1 MNQTA
6 PSQEPGGGPLPAAAA
21 VEQLVHE
28 YGKLIF
34 SIIYGLTHNWLESQ
48 DLTQDVFLRALES
61 IDAAR
66 AATGNR
72 FQARAW
78 LLRIAVNTARMHQR
92 RARLYRF
99 LPFSLIEK
107 DEQEAEAAAISE
119 PVAAKAVPCQP
130 PGYAPPEPAN
140 PAELVAERDAVAR
153 TLARL
158 PESQRLPLLLS
169 IVAGCSHAEI
179 ARILDLEEATVR
191 QRLSRGRRAF
201 QALYT
206 QESGEVVKVA
216 TQDRHIP
223 ARGREAQRSARAM
236 QIAVG

>member
-34 SIIYGLTHNWLESQ
+34 HVLYGQLHDWQASQ

-66 AATGNR
+66 AATGR
-72 FQARAW
+72 SFQARAW
-78 LLRIAVNTARMHQR
+78 LLRITVNMARMHQR

-99 LPFSLIEK
+99 LPFSVIE
-107 DEQEAEAAAISE
+107 DQEAEAAARSE
-119 PVAAKAVPCQP
+119 PVTAKAVPCQP
-130 PGYAPPEPAN
+130 PGYAAPEPAD

-179 ARILDLEEATVR
+179 ARILNLEEATVR

-206 QESGEVVKVA
+206 QESGEVIGVA
-216 TQDRHIP
+216 TQDRHLP
-223 ARGREAQRSARAM
+223 TRGREAQRPARVA
-236 QIAVG
+236 QVAAG

>member
-1 MNQTA
+1 MNRTI
-6 PSQEPGGGPLPAAAA
+6 PLQEPGEALLPAAEA

-34 SIIYGLTHNWLESQ
+34 SIINGLTHNWLESQ

-99 LPFSLIEK
+99 LPFSVMES
-107 DEQEAEAAAISE
+107 EQETETEARGVPVIARAA
-119 PVAAKAVPCQP
+119 PLQP
-130 PGYAPPEPAN
+130 PGYAPHELAN
-140 PAELVAERDAVAR
+140 PAEVVAERDAVAR
-153 TLARL
+153 TLARM

-179 ARILDLEEATVR
+179 ARILDLEETTVR
-191 QRLSRGRRAF
+191 QRISRGRRAF
-201 QALYT
+201 QVLYT
-206 QESGEVVKVA
+206 QESGEVVRVA
-216 TQDRHIP
+216 TQDQHVP
-223 ARGREAQRSARAM
+223 TRGREAQRSVK
-236 QIAVG
+236 AVQTAAG